1 MPYTIIVAGTPV
13 HCETAEEATALA
25 KLASGNAAS
34 SVRSSNGNP
43 DGSGSRWTD
52 QRLKDFFRG
61 IKAQQ
66 RKLVDA
72 LLETTDGRTDEQLC
86 QLLGLPD
93 GRNLAG
99 VFTGLWKNAK
109 KVGADPKD
117 LYLRQTV
124 TIGDR
129 KQQEYT
135 LSDSFRSAVKKWR

>member
-1 MPYTIIVAGTPV
+1 MEAGD
-13 HCETAEEATALA
+13 TAQ
-25 KLASGNAAS
+25 SGRADKHVSINTD
-34 SVRSSNGNP
+34 NGN
-43 DGSGSRWTD
+43 GNVNHGGSRWTEA
-52 QRLKDFFRG
+52 RIREFLTV

-66 RKLVDA
+66 RKLIDA

-117 LYLRQTV
+117 LYARQTV
-124 TIGDR
+124 TIGDNKR
-129 KQQEYT
+129 QEYT
-135 LSDSFRSAVKKWR
+135 LSDSFRAAARKLKP